1 MFFICLSSL
10 VSYTFTLAAPGKTY
24 QAVFRCFV
32 AIFTSYQAFLTLFI
46 FTLSLYLYKDR

>member
-10 VSYTFTLAAPGKTY
+10 VSYTFTLAAPDKTY
-24 QAVFRCFV
+24 QAIFMRFIV
-32 AIFTSYQAFLTLFI
+32 IFTLYHLFLALFI